1 MAWAPDTREHI
12 EAMFASLSVF
22 DRWSTMELFH
32 LTQTGDEHDAS
43 ERERKRRDNAPRA
56 RANAE
61 RAESTAAAMW
71 RMKCEGMSMR
81 AIAEATGK
89 SVGSVHLTIKR
100 LESGAAVR
108 PHGGSK
114 RRAA

>member
-1 MAWAPDTREHI
+1 VAWSPDTREHI

-43 ERERKRRDNAPRA
+43 ERERKRR
-56 RANAE
+56 ANAE

-71 RMKCEGMSMR
+71 RMKCDGMSMR

-89 SVGSVHLTIKR
+89 SLGSVHLTIKR